1 MFFIFVYLLF
11 IFSCPGA
18 VMFLFK
24 LPDGRCML
32 HVGDFRA
39 TADMEMEPVFWNNT
53 ICCIYL
59 DTT

>member
-1 MFFIFVYLLF
+1 
-11 IFSCPGA
+11 
-18 VMFLFK
+18 MFLFK